1 MTICPM
7 GRNDG
12 YKESI
17 LEDHGIKIMQ
27 YSSYD
32 CSSNMTWSSKNTAL
46 SENEIFENVT
56 LRFDELVYS
65 IKVSHYRGP
74 NVSFK

>member
-1 MTICPM
+1 MEL
-7 GRNDG
+7 
-12 YKESI
+12 KF
-17 LEDHGIKIMQ
+17 MQ

-46 SENEIFENVT
+46 SEKDLFENVA
-56 LRFDELVYS
+56 LRFDELVCS
-65 IKVSHYRGP
+65 IKVSRYRGP